1 MSRRISSHSRIL
13 FLGFLLAFL
22 FFPLYGAIGSK
33 KNNTND
39 DGGDDDDDDDVCVA
53 FWHWFCN

>member
-53 FWHWFCN
+53 F